1 MITKYLHIKTFVGF
15 LFLLL
20 ATVACSNEDEA
31 VIMPSSNESM
41 KLQVITEE
49 NATTRTEGDYNL
61 NEDLFVTL
69 DYYFFATAKAT
80 DDANTL
86 KLHKSETGLTDND
99 SHTYNGK
106 FSDAELEAV
115 FGTNPENNATC
126 YVYVIANLPVDKFD
140 EETQTEI
147 TEKTITLGQLMHK
160 DFQTTDISKNE
171 AQDSFVMYGGD
182 QVTLSITTEGNVT
195 KKSLYGQVKVK
206 RDAAKVVLTVTS
218 IEELV
223 EVEGE
228 GDVKQYWKPQTG
240 NVHVMFYNGMNKS
253 YIHSQ
258 INQGSHYVPG
268 EGEDDCYFSLN
279 KTTGTDNL
287 WRALVATDESKP
299 YENLTHE
306 FPFYTYLSD
315 WSSDHGNKE
324 RASYMILVVP
334 WKQVNADGSDISG
347 GGTFIPTYYQIETT
361 PVDEYAYYE
370 NTFYQIN
377 IHVGVLGSFILP
389 EPVEVN
395 ANYMVVPWGI
405 KPVDATLREG
415 NYLIVEKERVEVN
428 NEPKGFD
435 PYVSSHP
442 ITTTITRIEYMNYSN
457 VTPYKMVIEN
467 STYPRR
473 AYYYVQN
480 SSGQWVQ
487 TTVDGRSY
495 TTISADWAG
504 FTVSSDASNV
514 ILNHTIPSTM
524 YVPYDVTVEVRNS
537 VGSSETVV
545 FTQYPPI
552 YISGERSNGYAWV
565 NGWSNNRGGD
575 RVCYDD
581 RGEYNYNAR
590 IGNFSYRNNAVM
602 GTGDNRNPNNYI
614 ISISSFSDDT
624 YKIGDPRSS
633 TVNNLTNL
641 SGLTSYK
648 PTRRDGTE
656 DMIAPRILVASS
668 YGVITSTYYFD
679 QDAAEKRCASYQEN
693 GYPAGRWRVPTAAE
707 IEFIMSLHAQ
717 GYIPSLFNLGRNDRQ
732 GYWCANGKISGD
744 ANARP
749 YLSNDTQ
756 DTAVRCVYDIWYWGE
771 KHEATEFTWGDV
783 EN

>member
-1 MITKYLHIKTFVGF
+1 
-15 LFLLL
+15 
-20 ATVACSNEDEA
+20 
-31 VIMPSSNESM
+31 MPSSNESM

-49 NATTRTEGDYNL
+49 NATTRTEGDDNL

-69 DYYFFATAKAT
+69 DYYFFATGKAT

-86 KLHKSETGLTDND
+86 RLHKSETGLSDND

-106 FSDAELEAV
+106 FSDAELADV
-115 FGTNPENNATC
+115 FGENPQDGAKC
-126 YVYVIANLPVDKFD
+126 YVYVVANLTVDKLD
-140 EETQTEI
+140 DDAQASI
-147 TEKTITLGQLMHK
+147 KNNSITLGQLMHTS
-160 DFQTTDISKNE
+160 FQTVGISAN
-171 AQDSFVMYGGD
+171 AVQPSFVMYGGD
-182 QVTLSITTEGNVT
+182 NVTLSITTEGT
-195 KKSLYGQVKVK
+195 KTTKSLYGQVKVK

-218 IEELV
+218 IDELV

-228 GDVKQYWKPQTG
+228 GDVKQYWKPQTD

-279 KTTGTDNL
+279 KTSGSENL
-287 WRALVATDESKP
+287 WRALVATDKEEKP

-306 FPFYTYLSD
+306 IPFYTYLSD
-315 WSSDHGNKE
+315 WSSDRGNKE

-334 WKQVNADGSDISG
+334 WKQVNADGSNISG

-389 EPVEVN
+389 EPVKVN

-428 NEPKGFD
+428 NEPKGYD
-435 PYVSSHP
+435 PYISSHP
-442 ITTTITRIEYMNYSN
+442 ITTTITRIEYMDYSH
-457 VTPYKMVIEN
+457 VTPYKMVITSDN
-467 STYPRR
+467 PRR
-473 AYYYVQN
+473 AYYYEQN
-480 SSGQWVQ
+480 SSGEWVQ
-487 TTVDGRSY
+487 TRVNNSYY
-495 TTISADWAG
+495 TTINTNWAG
-504 FTVSSDASNV
+504 FTATSDASRV
-514 ILNHTIPSTM
+514 ILNHTIPDDM
-524 YVPYDVTVEVRNS
+524 YVPYNVTVEVRNS

-565 NGWSNNRGGD
+565 NGWSNDRGGD
-575 RVCYDD
+575 RACYDD

-590 IGNFSYRNNAVM
+590 IGNFTYRNNANM
-602 GTGDNRNPNNYI
+602 GTGNNRNPNNYI

-633 TVNNLTNL
+633 TVNNLSNL
-641 SGLTSYK
+641 SGLTKYR
-648 PTRRDGTE
+648 PTNRTGTE

-668 YGVITSTYYFD
+668 YGVMTDDYWFGRE
-679 QDAAEKRCASYQEN
+679 AAEKRCASYQEN

-707 IEFIMSLHAQ
+707 IIFIVGLSYHR
-717 GYIPSLFNLGRNDRQ
+717 YIPSLFTFSAGDTT
-732 GYWCANGKISGD
+732 GYWSANGKVIGD
-744 ANARP
+744 GNGNP
-749 YLSNDTQ
+749 VLNTQ
-756 DTAVRCVYDIWYWGE
+756 YNNINTAVRCVYDIWYWGE
-771 KHEATEFTWGDV
+771 KHEATQFTWGDV